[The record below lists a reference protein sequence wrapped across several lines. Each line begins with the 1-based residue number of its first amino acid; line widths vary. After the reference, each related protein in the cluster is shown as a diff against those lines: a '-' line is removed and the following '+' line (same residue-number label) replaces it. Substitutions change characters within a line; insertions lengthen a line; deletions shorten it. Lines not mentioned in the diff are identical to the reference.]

1 MSGPAASAVTVSGA
15 VALVAVLGALTA
27 LTVVAVVGVVG
38 VRRRYLVVTVHG
50 ESMLPTYRPG
60 ERVLVRRARA
70 DSLRAGQVVVLSDLV
85 PAGGAELRP
94 RWIIKRVAALPG
106 DPIPRDT
113 VPALRTASGTRV
125 PAGHL
130 VVLGDNPDRS
140 HDSRHSGYLTTDR
153 LYGVVLRTFG

>member
-1 MSGPAASAVTVSGA
+1 MSGAT
-15 VALVAVLGALTA
+15 ALVAVLG
-27 LTVVAVVGVVG
+27 LTVALAVALAVVVG
-38 VRRRYLVVTVHG
+38 VRRRYLVVTVEG

-70 DSLRAGQVVVLSDLV
+70 GALRAGQVVVLSDLV
-85 PAGGAELRP
+85 PAGGAELRL

-113 VPALRTASGTRV
+113 VPALRAAPGTLV

-153 LYGVVLRTFG
+153 LYGVVLRRFG

>member
-1 MSGPAASAVTVSGA
+1 MSGA
-15 VALVAVLGALTA
+15 VALFAGPGLLVAFVAVI
-27 LTVVAVVGVVG
+27 VG

-70 DSLRAGQVVVLSDLV
+70 GSLRTGQVVVLRELV
-85 PAGGAELRP
+85 PDGQAEPRP
-94 RWIIKRVAALPG
+94 HWIVKRVTALPG
-106 DPIPRDT
+106 DPVPRDT
-113 VPALRTASGTRV
+113 VPALRAAAGTRV

-153 LYGVVLRTFG
+153 LYGVVLRRLG